1 MRWRPAD
8 LHTLLRRIFE
18 LVLIALLL
26 ARVLRSRVPAMVESA
41 YLPGLA
47 ARESVRPQP
56 TRFSA
61 TVRVT
66 HWLTTLSFLGLLIS
80 GFAILL
86 AHPRLYWGETGGLG
100 GPYVLAFPLP
110 TMKGGPSGW
119 GRSLHFLSGWVSVL
133 AGLFYV
139 ISGIFSGRFRKELV
153 PSRADL
159 SWGAIS
165 RVVVNHLRRRPAD
178 GEFLTYNV
186 LQRLTYLSVIFICFP
201 LLIWTAFAMSPGL
214 VSIFPG
220 LVTSLGGQETARTI
234 HFFVASFVV
243 LFVAVH
249 IVVVALSGFKA
260 RMRAMITGQA
270 GVGREES

>member
-1 MRWRPAD
+1 
-8 LHTLLRRIFE
+8 
-18 LVLIALLL
+18 
-26 ARVLRSRVPAMVESA
+26 MVESA
-41 YLPGLA
+41 YLPGLRA
-47 ARESVRPQP
+47 GLAEQEAHRAEPA
-56 TRFSA
+56 RFSA
-61 TVRVT
+61 LVRIT
-66 HWLTTLSFLGLLIS
+66 HWLTTLSFIGLLIS

-119 GRSLHFLSGWVSVL
+119 GRSLHFLSSWVCIL
-133 AGLFYV
+133 AGLAYV
-139 ISGIFSGRFRKELV
+139 MSGIFSRRFRKELV

-159 SWGAIS
+159 SVAAMS
-165 RVVVNHLRRRPAD
+165 RVVMNHLRRKQPANE
-178 GEFLTYNV
+178 EFLTYNV
-186 LQRLTYLSVIFICFP
+186 LQRLAYLGVIFVCFP

-243 LFVAVH
+243 LFVALH
-249 IVVVALSGFKA
+249 ILLVAVSGFKP
-260 RMRAMITGQA
+260 RISAMITGHA
-270 GVGREES
+270 NAERSNHE

>member
-1 MRWRPAD
+1 
-8 LHTLLRRIFE
+8 
-18 LVLIALLL
+18 
-26 ARVLRSRVPAMVESA
+26 MVESA
-41 YLPGLA
+41 YLPGLVERGSQA
-47 ARESVRPQP
+47 SASP
-56 TRFSA
+56 RFSA
-61 TVRVT
+61 IVRIT
-66 HWLTTLSFLGLLIS
+66 HWLTTISFVGLLIS

-119 GRSLHFLSGWVSVL
+119 GRSLHFLSSWVCIF
-133 AGLFYV
+133 AGLLYV
-139 ISGIFSGRFRKELV
+139 ISGIFTRRFRKELV

-165 RVVVNHLRRRPAD
+165 RVVANHLRRKRPAD
-178 GEFLTYNV
+178 REFLTYNV

-201 LLIWTAFAMSPGL
+201 LLVWTAFAMSPGL

-234 HFFVASFVV
+234 HFFAASFVV

-249 IVVVALSGFKA
+249 IAVIGVSGFKA
-260 RMRAMITGQA
+260 RVRAMITGHA
-270 GVGREES
+270 SVGHEES